1 MVCKSRNIIKIFI
14 IFFFLNI
21 TNSYANIVYDKE
33 NIIITEIDIYYYKKI
48 HYEKF
53 KEDVNNSKALKN
65 LVIVKK
71 LIKSLE
77 KNNPVF
83 LNRIDKEIFE
93 DNGNKNINS
102 STILDIVRYFKT
114 RNEFVYNYFKNDF
127 NKSDLENVFNTFVN
141 LNLPISD
148 NNCLTII
155 RIVDL
160 KDNTEFINI
169 FYENFKNQMDVY
181 EISIDNVKYDVCVNI
196 NNKQI
201 IEKEIFKYIEL
212 KTEDEFKKF
221 VYAQ

>member
-1 MVCKSRNIIKIFI
+1 MVCNIRNRIKIFI
-14 IFFFLNI
+14 IIFFFII

-83 LNRIDKEIFE
+83 LNRIDREIFE

-155 RIVDL
+155 QIIDL
-160 KDNTEFINI
+160 KDNIEFINI
-169 FYENFKNQMDVY
+169 FYENIKNQMDVY
-181 EISIDNVKYDVCVNI
+181 EISIDNVKYDVCINI

>member
-1 MVCKSRNIIKIFI
+1 MVCNIRNRIKIFI
-14 IFFFLNI
+14 IIFFFII

-83 LNRIDKEIFE
+83 LNRIDREIFE

-155 RIVDL
+155 RIIDL
-160 KDNTEFINI
+160 KDNIEFINI
-169 FYENFKNQMDVY
+169 FYENIKNQMDVY
-181 EISIDNVKYDVCVNI
+181 EISIDNVKYDVCINI